1 MKKTIDSIR
10 EYAMLIHT
18 YIHTYIHTRLTPE
31 RRFNLELP
39 FTRKEVTDI

>member
-18 YIHTYIHTRLTPE
+18 RFIPE

-39 FTRKEVTDI
+39 FIRKEVTDI

>member
-18 YIHTYIHTRLTPE
+18 YIHTRLTPD

>member
-1 MKKTIDSIR
+1 MKKTIDNIR

-18 YIHTYIHTRLTPE
+18 YIHTRFIPE

-39 FTRKEVTDI
+39 FIRKEVTDI

>member
-18 YIHTYIHTRLTPE
+18 YIQGLRQKGGSI
-31 RRFNLELP
+31 
-39 FTRKEVTDI
+39 

>member
-10 EYAMLIHT
+10 EYA
-18 YIHTYIHTRLTPE
+18 YTYIHTRLTPE

>member
-18 YIHTYIHTRLTPE
+18 YIHTYIQGLYQ
-31 RRFNLELP
+31 
-39 FTRKEVTDI
+39 KGGSI